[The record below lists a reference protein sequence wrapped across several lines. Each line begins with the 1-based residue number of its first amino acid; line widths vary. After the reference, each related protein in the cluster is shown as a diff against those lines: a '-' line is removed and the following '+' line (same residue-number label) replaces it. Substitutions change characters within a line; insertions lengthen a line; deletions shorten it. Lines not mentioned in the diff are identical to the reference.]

1 MAKKK
6 AATKKKVTAKKAIR
20 RKGAKKKAT
29 GKNAVKKKD
38 SGKAVR
44 KKAFGKRKAIK
55 KAMHVLTR
63 EVLLSRL
70 EEVENDFPTWDE
82 YTGID
87 DDAAE
92 CLSRMSISYLGLEE
106 LREVSDASLLLLSS
120 ISDITLNEALVS
132 RALSLRV
139 SIEELSDAGFFAY
152 ADSSLPHLT
161 TLSYG
166 GSGLGAAYKVTDE
179 TGECH
184 DVRRVFGADVE
195 ELVAFGL
202 SWFFTHD
209 LSHLGIDPSVIE
221 ETASGE
227 TREWCYDGCCY
238 PISGDDI
245 DHHYNRAAYALVAI
259 LNQILA
265 EAGSDER
272 AYGVNEGHAFGI
284 AFLTEPLS
292 RIIAKVADADNKPI
306 SQKQLKKIAQ
316 PSIGSNEPPL
326 VRRR

>member
-6 AATKKKVTAKKAIR
+6 AATKKTTRKKS
-20 RKGAKKKAT
+20 
-29 GKNAVKKKD
+29 AVKKKV
-38 SGKAVR
+38 AV
-44 KKAFGKRKAIK
+44 KKASKKAAVKKAGKKKTIK
-55 KAMHVLTR
+55 KATHVLTK
-63 EVLLSRL
+63 EVLLSRR
-70 EEVENDFPTWDE
+70 EEVENDFPIWDE

-120 ISDITLNEALVS
+120 ISDITLSEALVA

-152 ADSSLPHLT
+152 ADSSMPNLT

-179 TGECH
+179 TGKCH

-195 ELVAFGL
+195 ELVLFGL
-202 SWFFTHD
+202 SWFFTSD
-209 LSHLGIDPSVIE
+209 LGHLGIDPSVIE
-221 ETASGE
+221 ETTLDA
-227 TREWCYDGCCY
+227 TREWCFRDSCY
-238 PISGDDI
+238 PISGNGI
-245 DHHYNRAAYALVAI
+245 DNDYNRAAFALVAI
-259 LNQILA
+259 LNQIFE

-272 AYGVNEGHAFGI
+272 AYGVNEGNAFGI
-284 AFLTEPLS
+284 AFLTKPLS
-292 RIIAKVADADNKPI
+292 RIIAKVADGDNKPI
-306 SQKQLKKIAQ
+306 SQKQLKKDAQ
-316 PSIGSNEPPL
+316 ASIGPNEPPL
-326 VRRR
+326 VVKR